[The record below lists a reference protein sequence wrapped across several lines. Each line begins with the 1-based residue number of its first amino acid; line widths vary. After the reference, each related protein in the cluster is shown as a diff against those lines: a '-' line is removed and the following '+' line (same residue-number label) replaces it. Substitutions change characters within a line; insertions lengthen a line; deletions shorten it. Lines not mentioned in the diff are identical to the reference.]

1 MGSDRPPVGSARRRR
16 GDRSRGQTLV
26 EFALLFPIFWTLLLG
41 LIDFAFAF
49 NGVLAVDHASRSAAL
64 IAAEAGN
71 ASGGDCVIL
80 RDIERQL
87 TAPADAARIQR
98 VEIYQTSA
106 SGTVIG
112 SATVYTRTGT
122 KSCSFAD
129 GTTITVPYTRSANG
143 YPEASRCNVLAGCG
157 TGHTTLDHIGV
168 RILYTHG
175 YLTPLHLFI
184 GSGSSFTIDRSN
196 SMRMEPVL

>member
-1 MGSDRPPVGSARRRR
+1 MGSVLPVGWARRRR
-16 GDRSRGQTLV
+16 REGSHGQTLV

-64 IAAEAGN
+64 VAAEAGN
-71 ASGGDCVIL
+71 AAGGDCVIL
-80 RDIERQL
+80 RDVEAQL
-87 TAPADAARIQR
+87 TAPASAARVQR

-106 SGTVIG
+106 TG
-112 SATVYTRTGT
+112 SVMGSPTVYLRSGSKT
-122 KSCSFAD
+122 CSYNG
-129 GTTITVPYTRSANG
+129 GTTITVPYTRDTNG

-157 TGHTTLDHIGV
+157 VGHTGLDHIGV
-168 RILYTHG
+168 RIVYTHG
-175 YLTPLHLFI
+175 YLTPLHLFL
-184 GSGSSFTIDRSN
+184 GAGNSFTIDRSN

>member
-1 MGSDRPPVGSARRRR
+1 
-16 GDRSRGQTLV
+16 V

-64 IAAEAGN
+64 VAAEAGN

-80 RDIERQL
+80 RDIEEQL
-87 TAPADAARIQR
+87 TPPASSARIQR
-98 VEIYQTSA
+98 VEIYQTSGT
-106 SGTVIG
+106 GTVVG
-112 SATVYTRTGT
+112 SPTVYSRTGSKT
-122 KSCSFAD
+122 CTYNG
-129 GTTITVPYTRSANG
+129 GTTITVPYTRDANG
-143 YPEASRCNVLAGCG
+143 YPEASRCNVLNGCG
-157 TGHTTLDHIGV
+157 AGHSGLDHIGV
-168 RILYTHG
+168 RIIYTHG
-175 YLTPLHLFI
+175 YLTPLHVFL